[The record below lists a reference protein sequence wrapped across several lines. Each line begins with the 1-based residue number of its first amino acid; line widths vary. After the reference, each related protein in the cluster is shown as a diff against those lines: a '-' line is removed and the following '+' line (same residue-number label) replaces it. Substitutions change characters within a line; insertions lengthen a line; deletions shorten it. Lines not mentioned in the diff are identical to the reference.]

1 MTSVSPST
9 PPIPTA
15 AASLAD
21 IGAVAGVEPGLLAL
35 LRGVG
40 IETCGEL
47 AALDPEAIEVRF
59 GPEGVRL
66 WRLAC
71 GERPPRAAEPAPREA
86 PLADV
91 AWTEYELRDTERL
104 LFIIHGLV
112 GSVCD
117 ALRARGEGA
126 AALTLRFTL
135 ANRHTLDH
143 PVGAARA
150 TASRTIWMRLIRKAL
165 ERVHLPDAVTG
176 LAVRVDAAAAVLGR
190 QGDAFDRGFATATA
204 AEQAIAQ
211 LLEAQI
217 GEIVVPT
224 ATGHALPE
232 RRVVWRAQ
240 NEIELSGEAATKRHR
255 PAPAVSPGLMLQL
268 LVVPQSITV
277 KTAVRR
283 DHAYPVRYTLP
294 TATPGGGVA
303 VDLPLVLGP
312 DRISGGQW
320 EDAPY
325 TRAYFHCVT
334 ADGRLVLLC
343 REGDAWSLHGWWD

>member
-9 PPIPTA
+9 PVVPTA

-21 IGAVAGVEPGLLAL
+21 VGASAGAEPALVAL

-40 IETCGEL
+40 IETCGDL
-47 AALDPEAIEVRF
+47 AVLDPEAIEVRF

-66 WRLAC
+66 WRLAG
-71 GERPPRAAEPAPREA
+71 GELPPRAAEPVPRD
-86 PLADV
+86 PPRADV

-112 GSVCD
+112 GSVCA

-126 AALTLRFTL
+126 SALTLRFTL

-150 TASRTIWMRLIRKAL
+150 TASRTAWMRLIRKAL
-165 ERVHLPDAVTG
+165 ERLDLPDAVTG
-176 LAVRVDAAAAVLGR
+176 LAVRVDTATAVLGR
-190 QGDAFDRGFATATA
+190 QGDVFDHGFATATA

-211 LLEAQI
+211 LLEAHV
-217 GEIVVPT
+217 GEIVVPS

-232 RRVVWRAQ
+232 RRVVWRPRS
-240 NEIELSGEAATKRHR
+240 EVELGRAAATKSRR
-255 PAPAVSPGLMLQL
+255 PPRAGSPGLTLQL
-268 LVVPQSITV
+268 LVAPQPVTV
-277 KTAVRR
+277 RTASRR
-283 DHAYPVRYTLP
+283 DHAYPARYTLP
-294 TATPGGGVA
+294 TTVPGGGVS

-312 DRISGGQW
+312 DRISGGPW

-325 TRAYFHCVT
+325 RRAYFHCVT

-343 REGDAWSLHGWWD
+343 REGEAWSLHGWWD